1 MQASKAER
9 TRRYA
14 RPQVRT
20 VSAREIIE
28 ALGPAQGVNGSTNIG
43 NEVVGLPA
51 RGGLH
56 GRGRKRH

>member
-1 MQASKAER
+1 MQATKAER

-14 RPQVRT
+14 RPQIRT

-28 ALGPAQGVNGSTNIG
+28 ALGPAQGANGSAIIG

-51 RGGLH
+51 RSGLR